1 MARSPR
7 RPLATGARF
16 WQTDAMAQIGS
27 WIGTLAFSVVFTFL
41 LCLFDL
47 LLRLATPLG
56 RRAIERVGVVFQRCL
71 VATYRLAGVRI
82 SLEISPGF
90 EPGRSYVALSNH
102 QSMFDIP
109 LLAWAMPRN
118 FPKYI
123 SKRSLARWIPGIS
136 YNLRHGGHALIDRS
150 DRDSA
155 VRAIHSLARAVVE
168 DGSTAV
174 IFPEGT
180 RRRDGAM
187 APFKPAG
194 TLALLDGAP
203 EAPVLP
209 IWLGQ
214 AHLTRVVPVKNGA
227 PRPDW
232 LQVMLQGV
240 AVTEG
245 LVPVLNHRVVRMA
258 KAPTQLLVVPTEI
271 LMSMPCLPVPVAVAD
286 GWPKGVLVG
295 VRSRSPQEVP
305 LPSERIFLPMVA
317 REVAMQ
323 EILQTICQEVLNSGL
338 MLPTHKV

>member
-27 WIGTLAFSVVFTFL
+27 WIGTLAFSVVFIFL

-209 IWLGQ
+209 ICIHNSWRIMENELRPIPRGI
-214 AHLTRVVPVKNGA
+214 HLRMWIGA
-227 PRPDW
+227 PLERSPGED
-232 LQVMLQGV
+232 
-240 AVTEG
+240 
-245 LVPVLNHRVVRMA
+245 RMA
-258 KAPTQLLVVPTEI
+258 
-271 LMSMPCLPVPVAVAD
+271 LMRCAEEQIRTTLERF
-286 GWPKGVLVG
+286 
-295 VRSRSPQEVP
+295 RS
-305 LPSERIFLPMVA
+305 LD
-317 REVAMQ
+317 
-323 EILQTICQEVLNSGL
+323 
-338 MLPTHKV
+338 